1 MFFLFPCPTH
11 NCSPLCN
18 LLHSFVMI
26 FDCVAGR
33 SGLLLWRV
41 ICDAL
46 LLIVCLMRLYLY
58 YSGCSGHRRMRWDGM
73 GGVREPLKSSDWA
86 SPLRSHDSDALAK
99 ARRRRRLHKNNQRR
113 WRRKGIRKARN
124 VYFYQEVQCFW
135 GPHMH
140 INMAGPKH
148 NNMYLR

>member
-1 MFFLFPCPTH
+1 MYEYFYTQHMFFLFPCPTH

-58 YSGCSGHRRMRWDGM
+58 YSRCSGHPRMRWDGM

-99 ARRRRRLHKNNQRR
+99 ARRRRRLHKNNQRDGGGKASER
-113 WRRKGIRKARN
+113 PATYTFTRRCSAFG
-124 VYFYQEVQCFW
+124 
-135 GPHMH
+135 GH
-140 INMAGPKH
+140 ICT
-148 NNMYLR
+148 